1 MASADPKSDGSGLGS
16 DHHEEKLPVSKRQ
29 AQENAIHADDEQIA
43 QFITSME
50 EQASENLENPSRW
63 VLNLQPKHYT
73 WALVGFASMGGLLSG
88 IDQSVISGA
97 NLFMPND
104 LKLTTRENSLVDG
117 GMPLG
122 AVGGALLLSPINE
135 YFGRKFAIIIACVFY
150 TIGAALEAG
159 AISFP
164 MMVVAR
170 LILGFGVGLEGGT
183 VPIYVAETVE
193 RRLRGNLVSFYQF
206 NIALGEIIGYSVGA
220 MFAHVHMG
228 WRYMLG
234 SSLIFSTLMLLGY
247 DTSPCMSIIILTT
260 MIDLVLI

>member
-1 MASADPKSDGSGLGS
+1 MEQRD
-16 DHHEEKLPVSKRQ
+16 KLESITLDFQHQEHIPSISKRK
-29 AQENAIHADDEQIA
+29 AQEDAIRAGDEQVNDFIA
-43 QFITSME
+43 EME
-50 EQASENLENPSRW
+50 AKIATDPPKPSFW
-63 VLNLQPKHYT
+63 TPKFSPKAYT
-73 WALVGFASMGGLLSG
+73 YCLVAFASMGGLLSG

-97 NLFMPND
+97 NLFMPED
-104 LKLTTRENSLVDG
+104 LGLSPRQNSLVNG

-122 AVGGALLLSPINE
+122 AVGGALLLSPVNE
-135 YFGRKFAIIIACVFY
+135 MFGRKWAIIIACVFY

-193 RRLRGNLVSFYQF
+193 SRLRGNLVSLYQF
-206 NIALGEIIGYSVGA
+206 NIALGEVIGYAVAA
-220 MFAHVHMG
+220 MFVHVGGG

-234 SSLIFSTLMLLGY
+234 SSLVFSTLMFFGYVNLTLPILLK
-247 DTSPCMSIIILTT
+247 S
-260 MIDLVLI
+260 